1 MAQPADQQ
9 ATGPSLAQLARVRA
23 EILAAATRHGATN
36 VRVFGSV
43 ARGDADAAS
52 DVDFLVDFEPGR
64 SLLDLASLLVDLE
77 DLLGHPVDVV
87 TEPGLKARIRQR
99 VLGEAV
105 PV

>member
-1 MAQPADQQ
+1 LAEQVNTP
-9 ATGPSLAQLARVRA
+9 ATGPSLAQVASVRA
-23 EILAAATRHGATN
+23 EILAAAARHGATN

-64 SLLDLASLLVDLE
+64 SLLDLAGLLVDLE

-87 TEPGLKARIRQR
+87 TEPGLKARIRHR
-99 VLGEAV
+99 VLAEAV

>member
-1 MAQPADQQ
+1 MADRL
-9 ATGPSLAQLARVRA
+9 SIDDLARVRGQ
-23 EILAAATRHGATN
+23 ILAVAARHGALN

-52 DVDFLVDFEPGR
+52 DIDFLVDFEPGR
-64 SLLDLASLLVDLE
+64 SLLDLAALLVDLE

-87 TEPGLKARIRQR
+87 TESGLKARIRQR
-99 VLGEAV
+99 VLDEAV